1 MKLFN
6 SFILIFW
13 ISHISF
19 CYAKVEDYLKGIK
32 FKRSFSSIEG
42 KVIDFN
48 ITMTEEDYN
57 GMVQSSQLSF
67 QEFYANYHGYISD
80 EMKFSTK
87 VNVNNTVDDQVYSY
101 EKVKLKVGGNN
112 SRTYDKVGFNLKL
125 KKEKFFG
132 RNNLR
137 LRPDYTD
144 ITHIRSKLAVD
155 LINKWNIPTVQETY
169 ANVYINN
176 RYFGFYIFLDAIKS
190 GWVHDIYQIPE
201 EEDIKTLYS
210 CSRQTFKFDPD
221 TIRNVCQNEKE
232 EYLNYTQPL
241 YDMVDEIYEYTS
253 LKQLKRKFNNV
264 ENIRKI
270 LIYEYL
276 FGTTDNFIM
285 TGNNYD
291 FYQSSN
297 GKWDF
302 IPLDYSLIFL
312 NSFDVMLQ
320 YIPYQIPKKEKLID
334 YAKVKFEEWHAS
346 GTRKPFIDIL
356 YYQDKKTFVKVL
368 KELLIT
374 GFNPDE
380 LFPRIDELSEFVAP
394 YVERDLTPDENG
406 QLPGRINLKGV
417 PVQNNMEKFWA
428 CINDDNYNGNFGLKK
443 YFQVKFDSVC
453 ELYGIN
459 KKEILL
465 KAKIYRQKRALEIK
479 LYDLK
484 QEINELKDKIAKA
497 SKKNKTNYQKKI
509 NKLSCKINHI
519 QYKLKNI
526 KVNY

>member
-6 SFILIFW
+6 SSILILW
-13 ISHISF
+13 ISLISF

-32 FKRSFSSIEG
+32 FKRSFSPIEG

-57 GMVQSSQLSF
+57 VMIEKTQYSSEDFFRVYNRRVPEELNF
-67 QEFYANYHGYISD
+67 D
-80 EMKFSTK
+80 TK
-87 VNVNNTVDDQVYSY
+87 VGLNITVEDKIYSY
-101 EKVKLKVGGNN
+101 DKVKFKVGGNS
-112 SRTYDKVGFNLKL
+112 SRTYAKVGFNLKL
-125 KKEKFFG
+125 NEQYFLG

-137 LRPDYTD
+137 LRSDYTD
-144 ITHIRSKLAVD
+144 ITH
-155 LINKWNIPTVQETY
+155 
-169 ANVYINN
+169 
-176 RYFGFYIFLDAIKS
+176 AIKP

-201 EEDIKTLYS
+201 DEDIKTLYS
-210 CSRQTFKFDPD
+210 CSRQSFKFDPD
-221 TIRNVCQNEKE
+221 TIRNVCQNEKD

-253 LKQLKRKFNNV
+253 LEQLKSKFNNV

-484 QEINELKDKIAKA
+484 QEINELKDNIVTA
-497 SKKNKTNYQKKI
+497 SKKNKINYQNKI
-509 NKLSCKINHI
+509 NKLSNK
-519 QYKLKNI
+519 
-526 KVNY
+526 